1 MAYSYESFES
11 SEEEDEDEGYKK
23 LKELC
28 LEMVQEAANRELLLA
43 CDLEPERWEE

>member
-1 MAYSYESFES
+1 MAYNYETFDP
-11 SEEEDEDEGYKK
+11 SEENSDDEDHKK